1 MYVTFCD
8 SYKNSMCQCKPND
21 LYFPPLFYYFKD
33 VTEVAYKT
41 IYFLILFLKTEMKKP
56 ANKYIKKENKA
67 TQQKK
72 KDNQNKAKCQI
83 TMQFLKLV

>member
-1 MYVTFCD
+1 M
-8 SYKNSMCQCKPND
+8 
-21 LYFPPLFYYFKD
+21 
-33 VTEVAYKT
+33 VAYKT

-72 KDNQNKAKCQI
+72 KDKQNKAKCQI

>member
-1 MYVTFCD
+1 MISIFHL
-8 SYKNSMCQCKPND
+8 SFILLKMWPM
-21 LYFPPLFYYFKD
+21 
-33 VTEVAYKT
+33 VAYKT

-56 ANKYIKKENKA
+56 GNKYIEKENKT

-72 KDNQNKAKCQI
+72 KDKQNKAKCQI